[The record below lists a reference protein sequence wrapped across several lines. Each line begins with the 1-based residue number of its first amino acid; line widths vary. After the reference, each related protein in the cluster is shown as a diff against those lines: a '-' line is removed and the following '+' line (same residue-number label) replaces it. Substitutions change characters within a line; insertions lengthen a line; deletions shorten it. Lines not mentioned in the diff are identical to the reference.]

1 MAAAIL
7 LGLSLLGLGL
17 LALNGGRYEK
27 IAAVAFIAYLVVV
40 PLAATIRIE
49 NWRIGVAVLEV
60 VLFVLLWWLAER
72 SDRWWL
78 TAAAGFQLIAVLS
91 FSIPFIA
98 PGTLV
103 LTGVAA
109 RFGAWVLI
117 TICFFVGVVEVRA
130 RRRASIGSCQNGV
143 L

>member
-1 MAAAIL
+1 MIAAIL
-7 LGLSLLGLGL
+7 LGLSVLGLAML
-17 LALNGGRYEK
+17 VLNGGRYER
-27 IAAVAFIAYLVVV
+27 IAVAVFIAYLVIV
-40 PLAATIRIE
+40 PIVTPIRID
-49 NWRIGVAVLEV
+49 NWRLGVAVTDL
-60 VLFVLLWWLAER
+60 VLFGLLWGLAER

-103 LTGVAA
+103 WTGVAA

-117 TICFFVGVVEVRA
+117 TICFFVGVLEARA
-130 RRRASIGSCQNGV
+130 RRRPIRSSQNGV
-143 L
+143 P

>member
-1 MAAAIL
+1 M
-7 LGLSLLGLGL
+7 
-17 LALNGGRYEK
+17 
-27 IAAVAFIAYLVVV
+27 
-40 PLAATIRIE
+40 
-49 NWRIGVAVLEV
+49 
-60 VLFVLLWWLAER
+60 LFVLLWWLAER

-98 PGTLV
+98 SGTLV

-130 RRRASIGSCQNGV
+130 RRKASIGSCQNGV

>member
-1 MAAAIL
+1 MPIYEYRCARCGHELEAMQKFSDPL
-7 LGLSLLGLGL
+7 LTQCPKCSTE
-17 LALNGGRYEK
+17 ALVK
-27 IAAVAFIAYLVVV
+27 LV
-40 PLAATIRIE
+40 
-49 NWRIGVAVLEV
+49 
-60 VLFVLLWWLAER
+60 
-72 SDRWWL
+72 S
-78 TAAAGFQLIAVLS
+78 AAGFQLIAVLS

>member
-1 MAAAIL
+1 MAASIL
-7 LGLSLLGLGL
+7 LGATLLGLAL
-17 LALNGGRYEK
+17 LALNGGRYER
-27 IAAVAFIAYLVVV
+27 IAVAALAVYMVVV
-40 PLAATIRIE
+40 PLATPIRIE
-49 NWRIGVAVLEV
+49 NWRVGVAALEV

-72 SDRWWL
+72 SNRWWL

-98 PGTLV
+98 PGALV

-117 TICFFVGVVEVRA
+117 TICLFVGVVEVRA
-130 RRRASIGSCQNGV
+130 GRRASIGSCQNGV